1 MVGSTFQVPAIPL
14 VAPPSGEAAPVA
26 PALGSTALEGDP
38 ASVVA
43 VAAATGGVEPS
54 DTGAGPAG
62 RKNRYHRPAAPAT
75 TTTSATIA
83 SSGPRREGLDSGL
96 VIADSSG
103 APTGDGRGGGCW
115 QCGDRCSCNVHSMR
129 AC

>member
-14 VAPPSGEAAPVA
+14 AAPPSGEADPVA

-43 VAAATGGVEPS
+43 VAAATGGVVPS

-62 RKNRYHRPAAPAT
+62 RKNRYHRPAAPAMATPRT
-75 TTTSATIA
+75 TTPMTTIA
-83 SSGPRREGLDSGL
+83 PRVL
-96 VIADSSG
+96 VGRAEVMGS
-103 APTGDGRGGGCW
+103 APRL
-115 QCGDRCSCNVHSMR
+115 VSMR
-129 AC
+129 SPCNGPAVRVA